1 MGTVLEAK
9 EKMAAAKK
17 LAIAARE
24 AKSPFRKGELV
35 EGFLLNLVETVEI
48 LVEREA
54 AREAVGVDRGE

>member
-1 MGTVLEAK
+1 
-9 EKMAAAKK
+9 MAAAKK